1 MNIGDK
7 ENVALVNEYGA
18 VGSQLFINTIIDGEE
33 HIKDIQEIWSWDCTS
48 NTDRFD
54 REVKSTIELSLKER
68 RAIVDLG
75 SLTGNVNIPIVLAF
89 LLGLLAAISPCPMAT
104 NITAI
109 AYVTRRVTDRK
120 YAAITG
126 ALYTLGR
133 MFSYSVLGILMVVV
147 GLEIPWVSSALQQI
161 SEPVLGPVL
170 IVVGLIMLGINR
182 ISFGR
187 GSGKLA
193 SLGGKVADWGMI
205 GGFLLG
211 VIFALAFC
219 PYSAVLFFGVLIPLA
234 LKSTGGLG
242 LPAVYAIGTG
252 LPVLLLGILLS
263 FGVSRVSSWV
273 NTLNRMQ
280 PIIRIVVSL
289 IFIGVG
295 IYYLVLWLQ
304 SIGG

>member
-1 MNIGDK
+1 MD
-7 ENVALVNEYGA
+7 L
-18 VGSQLFINTIIDGEE
+18 SSL
-33 HIKDIQEIWSWDCTS
+33 TS
-48 NTDRFD
+48 N
-54 REVKSTIELSLKER
+54 I
-68 RAIVDLG
+68 
-75 SLTGNVNIPIVLAF
+75 NIPIVSAF
-89 LLGLLAAISPCPMAT
+89 LLGLLTAISPCPMAT

-120 YAAITG
+120 YAIIT
-126 ALYTLGR
+126 ASLYTLGR
-133 MFSYSVLGILMVVV
+133 MFSYSVLGVLMVVV
-147 GLEIPWVSSALQQI
+147 GLEIPWVSLALQQI
-161 SEPVLGPVL
+161 SEPILGPLL
-170 IVVGLIMLGINR
+170 IVIGLIMLFINK
-182 ISFGR
+182 IPFGR
-187 GSGKLA
+187 GSGRLA
-193 SLGGKVADWGMI
+193 SLGSRVADWGMI

-252 LPVLLLGILLS
+252 LPVLLLGTLLS
-263 FGVSRVSSWV
+263 YGISRVSSWV
-273 NTLNRMQ
+273 DKLNRIQ

-304 SIGG
+304 SLGGQ